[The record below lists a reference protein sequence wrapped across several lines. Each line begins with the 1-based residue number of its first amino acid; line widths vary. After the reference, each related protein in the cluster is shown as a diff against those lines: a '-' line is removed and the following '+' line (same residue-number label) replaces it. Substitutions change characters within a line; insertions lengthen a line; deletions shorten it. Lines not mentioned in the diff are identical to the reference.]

1 MSLRI
6 LLQGD
11 PRAPHQVRLG
21 AALAARGHR
30 VYVANAPEIAQR
42 IRTEHGQTC
51 DEVTLENWGPHW
63 WRLARHW
70 FTLRDLRIDVVHL
83 NYILTMYRTWA
94 NLPGGPPY
102 IATAWGSDLNND
114 EFMRMPKYERAMKR
128 ILHRAAAITTDS
140 HQLLDRAKTLAGP
153 RVSAELVLWGVDIDV
168 FDRQRVLDDTVRW
181 RAELGIESGQRVLLS
196 PRQTL
201 PFYHPE
207 EIIRGFAASDWSQG
221 GVLLVKCHGR
231 PKEAA
236 YVDELKALTRD
247 LGIEQCVRFV
257 APCPYDRL
265 PGLYCLADAAVSA
278 LHVDG
283 FPSTFSELFA
293 LQVPVVAT
301 NLLGYT
307 GLLDDGKNAVLFEPG
322 NQASLVRALNRLH
335 LDTSLSER
343 LRHEGTEFVKQR
355 ADFRVNVDR
364 YEAIY
369 HEVVEKRR
377 RNH

>member
-1 MSLRI
+1 MSLTI

-30 VYVANAPEIAQR
+30 VIVVNAPEIAER
-42 IRTEHGQTC
+42 IRSEHGQTC
-51 DEVTLENWGPHW
+51 EEVSLTKKGPHW
-63 WRLARHW
+63 WRIARHW
-70 FTLRDLRIDVVHL
+70 LTLRDIRPDIVHI
-83 NYILTMYRTWA
+83 NYVLTMYTTWA

-102 IATAWGSDLNND
+102 IATAWGSDLNN
-114 EFMRMPKYERAMKR
+114 EVFMAMPKYVRAMKR
-128 ILHRAAAITTDS
+128 IFQRAAAITADS
-140 HQLLDRAKTLAGP
+140 HQLMSRAKALAGDKVP
-153 RVSAELVLWGVDIDV
+153 SELILWGADIDA
-168 FDRQRVLDDTVRW
+168 FDRQRVLEDTERW

-207 EIIRGFAASDWSQG
+207 DIIRGFAASEWSKN

-236 YVDELKALTRD
+236 YVDELKALTRE
-247 LGIEQCVRFV
+247 LGIEQRVRFV
-257 APCPYDRL
+257 APCTYDRL

-283 FPSTFSELFA
+283 FPSTFGELFA
-293 LQVPVVAT
+293 LRVPVVAT
-301 NLLGYT
+301 NLPGYA
-307 GLLDDGKNAVLFEPG
+307 GLLDDGRNALLFEPSD
-322 NQASLVRALNRLH
+322 QESLVRALNRLAT
-335 LDTSLSER
+335 DTSLSER
-343 LRHEGTEFVKQR
+343 LRDEGIVFVKEK

-364 YEAIY
+364 YEALY
-369 HEVVEKRR
+369 HEAIKKRR
-377 RNH
+377 RND